1 MSLYTKLRIAYLYNQ
16 IKDQDDTSLRSLIEA
31 NLSSESDYRLYS
43 FKEIYAQFL
52 QIIKESSSEYEI
64 DDKIYSWTSKLPDS
78 DELTRRILEYKE
90 HLKKNWTDYSESAFC
105 YYIKGFNEK
114 IQSLSDI
121 CCEYFNIRINFCCR
135 GFVGVWLLTFTYI
148 NNYICSQHIN
158 AITKNHL
165 YCMKKSFYQT
175 PETTEFYLS
184 AESST
189 CIAASIEATIEGF
202 NDEAGDITFP
212 DY

>member
-43 FKEIYAQFL
+43 FKEIYAQFF

-64 DDKIYSWTSKLPDS
+64 EDKIYSWTSKLPDS

-90 HLKKNWTDYSESAFC
+90 HLKKDRTDYSESAFC

-121 CCEYFNIRINFCCR
+121 CCEYVKHFSTEISNIPINHPNYTSFTLDVIQIVAPAIAQQYSGLPLMSVVAALTVMCR
-135 GFVGVWLLTFTYI
+135 RGIMKYI
-148 NNYICSQHIN
+148 NGE
-158 AITKNHL
+158 L
-165 YCMKKSFYQT
+165 R
-175 PETTEFYLS
+175 
-184 AESST
+184 
-189 CIAASIEATIEGF
+189 
-202 NDEAGDITFP
+202 DI
-212 DY
+212 